1 MFSNHARDVYVCA
14 CVRACVRARVRACVC
29 VCVIILQHALITKS
43 GIRSSIMT
51 AEKDERPTESDHRA
65 KSRRYDAKS

>member
-14 CVRACVRARVRACVC
+14 CVRAYVRAC

-51 AEKDERPTESDHRA
+51 AEKDERLTESDHRA